1 MSKNEKKEMNVLF
14 VTRGFPTEKEV
25 MVGIYEA
32 VQAKALSSKGCQVSV
47 ITICKKTTRYLLC
60 NNRVTHRKVDGIDVY
75 EFGWAEVSDRFKFL
89 RRFETSRRVG
99 YRNAFSQYVKDNG
112 LPDVVHAHIVLY
124 ADFVSFVKTEFH
136 LPFVITEHWTQMNT
150 ATVTEQDVKMALAYR
165 YADRVICVS
174 KALADSL
181 KRNFQVNS
189 LVINNMVSDE
199 FFKSVRVKRNDNS
212 FKFIA
217 VGVFR
222 HNKRFDILVDAFSKC
237 RFPDSVTLDIVGD
250 GDERDLVES
259 RIVQYHLSDQI
270 HLLGIKTPAEVSDLL
285 CHSDCFV
292 LSSKLETFAIVVIEA
307 MAKGLPVIA
316 TKCGGPETFLQ
327 PEHGILVEKENVEAL
342 ADAMT
347 FMVKHHTDYDAD
359 NIRAFCYSHFS
370 QDVIA
375 SQIMDVYK
383 QII

>member
-1 MSKNEKKEMNVLF
+1 MIISRKDLRVLF
-14 VTRGFPTEKEV
+14 VTRGFPKEKNDV
-25 MVGIYEA
+25 VGLYES
-32 VQAKALSSKGCQVSV
+32 VQAKALAQKGCQVSV
-47 ITICKKTTRYLLC
+47 LAISRKSTRYLFV
-60 NNRVTHRKVDGIDVY
+60 NNRVTHRIVDKVDVY
-75 EFGWAEVSDRFKFL
+75 EFVCAKVSNRFKFL
-89 RRFETSRRVG
+89 RRFESSLSVG
-99 YRNAFSQYVKDNG
+99 YRKAFNKYVKEQG
-112 LPDVVHAHIVLY
+112 LPDVVHAHIIYY
-124 ADFVSFVKTEFH
+124 ADCVSFVKTEFH

-150 ATVTEQDVKMALAYR
+150 ANISDEEVKLAQTYR
-165 YADRVICVS
+165 YADHVICVS

-181 KRNFQVNS
+181 KRNFQVDS

-199 FFKSVRVKRNDNS
+199 FFKSVKVKRNDNS

-237 RFPDSVTLDIVGD
+237 RFPDNVTLDIVGD
-250 GDERDLVES
+250 GGERELIES
-259 RIVQYHLSDQI
+259 KIEQYHLSDQI
-270 HLLGIKTPAEVSDLL
+270 HLLGIKTPAEVSELL

-292 LSSKLETFAIVVIEA
+292 LSSRLETFAIVVIEA

-342 ADAMT
+342 ADAMKYL
-347 FMVKHHTDYDAD
+347 VEHYTDYDAD
-359 NIRAFCYSHFS
+359 KIRAFCYSHFS

-375 SQIMDVYK
+375 NQIMDVYK
-383 QII
+383 QVI